1 MLLESSIMLL
11 ESSIMLLENI
21 KSSGVTHDDHHTT
34 IVIQATGANVVSLLS
49 FSLPTNQNK
58 LAFS

>member
-1 MLLESSIMLL
+1 MLLESSM
-11 ESSIMLLENI
+11 MLLENI
-21 KSSGVTHDDHHTT
+21 KSSGVTHDDHHMT

-49 FSLPTNQNK
+49 LPLPTNQNK